1 MRPRHYK
8 WIAAAAALYL
18 FIMWSA
24 YRWSVAQRPTDG
36 NLFEQINRKGYARLA
51 AERTK
56 TAIVQ
61 EESLTPTPAAQSRL
75 NAPGPAYVAA
85 RYDATHVV
93 FIVTTDTESR
103 FSNSPLRRFAGSPA
117 KVSAPAQPA
126 APLAGLQELW
136 EPDSHALHFF
146 PTIIQQTKPGDQWTL
161 SLTSGQTIP
170 ITIDHPIIAPTGCS
184 LALGFLAS
192 IPPAQQANFSRE
204 YFVVRHAAVE
214 SADPPAATQVAEL
227 PNWKATPAAAKQIEQ
242 QLTTRMRD
250 ELARIDAS
258 LRSNAN
264 SPGAAVNEMP
274 LANPYPHLK
283 EWLRADRALTR
294 GEGVLDYDLRAF
306 RITPDAKTR
315 LFVRARWTLAGSPV
329 FLMTAWFKE
338 TNSPNSKPGTPP
350 APPALLSADS
360 NWSLALREGQTAA
373 TLGDDLNFQTILNQ
387 FDADHDGWAELLIHS
402 YDNSTQPSDPSP
414 SRSTTIALYLYTDK
428 GLVPMKLPFRR
439 DNQPPESCPEN

>member
-8 WIAAAAALYL
+8 WLAGAAAFYL

-36 NLFEQINRKGYARLA
+36 PLFEQINRKGYARLA
-51 AERTK
+51 AERAK
-56 TAIVQ
+56 AAIPQ
-61 EESLTPTPAAQSRL
+61 EESLEPAPAAQARL

-93 FIVTTDTESR
+93 FIVTTGTESR
-103 FSNSPLRRFAGSPA
+103 FSNSPLRRFAGSPE
-117 KVSAPAQPA
+117 KVSPPDQPA

-136 EPDSHALHFF
+136 QPDSHALHFF
-146 PTIIQQTKPGDQWTL
+146 PTIIQQTQPGDQWTL

-170 ITIDHPIIAPTGCS
+170 ITINHPIIAPTGCS

-204 YFVVRHAAVE
+204 YFVVRRAAVE
-214 SADPPAATQVAEL
+214 SADPASTTQIAEL
-227 PNWKATPAAAKQIEQ
+227 KWNPKPAAAKQIER

-250 ELARIDAS
+250 ELARIDDH

-264 SPGAAVNEMP
+264 SPGATANEMP
-274 LANPYPHLK
+274 VANPYPRLK

-306 RITPDAKTR
+306 RLTPDANPR

-329 FLMTAWFKE
+329 FLMTAWFKDASAA
-338 TNSPNSKPGTPP
+338 NVKPDAQPT
-350 APPALLSADS
+350 LLSADS
-360 NWSLALREGQTAA
+360 NWSLAMREGQTA
-373 TLGDDLNFQTILNQ
+373 TGLGDDLNFQTILNQ

-402 YDNSTQPSDPSP
+402 YDNSTQQSDAP

-428 GLVPMKLPFRR
+428 GLVPMKMPFRR
-439 DNQPPESCPEN
+439 DNQPPESCLDQ